1 MTEGTTEMRGTLA
14 GLVTVATAFITAG
27 IVYQVVKPGSQGP
40 KVVKEVGT
48 TVRAL
53 SGDLFKG

>member
-1 MTEGTTEMRGTLA
+1 MREFLA
-14 GLVTVATAFITAG
+14 GAVTVATTFIAAG

-40 KVVKEVGT
+40 VITSQVTRTITE
-48 TVRAL
+48 L

>member
-1 MTEGTTEMRGTLA
+1 MKEFLA
-14 GLVTVATAFITAG
+14 GAVTVATAFIAAG

-40 KVVKEVGT
+40 VVTGQIASTLTE
-48 TVRAL
+48 L